1 MPKIRWQQQVKNYT
15 LWGIA
20 ESHPRPD
27 YSSFIHENVFGMPL
41 YVICHLGRQRDSSEA
56 RARLRTSI
64 QNAWMMSE
72 LEVNGPW
79 LVKADSTSD
88 EIRDRLID
96 LVAEGDGLLVVRAGR
111 DAAWAGFD
119 PSSSEWFLNAF

>member
-1 MPKIRWQQQVKNYT
+1 
-15 LWGIA
+15 
-20 ESHPRPD
+20 
-27 YSSFIHENVFGMPL
+27 MPL
-41 YVICHLGRQRDSSEA
+41 YVICHLARQGDSSEA

-64 QNAWMMSE
+64 QNMWMMSE

-88 EIRDRLID
+88 EIRDRLMT
-96 LVAEGDGLLVVRAGR
+96 LVAEGDALLVVRAGR

-119 PSSSEWFLNAF
+119 PTSSEWFLNAF

>member
-1 MPKIRWQQQVKNYT
+1 
-15 LWGIA
+15 
-20 ESHPRPD
+20 
-27 YSSFIHENVFGMPL
+27 MPL
-41 YVICHLGRQRDSSEA
+41 YVICHLDRQVAGSEA
-56 RARLRTSI
+56 RARLRTTI
-64 QNAWMMSE
+64 QKDWTMSE

-88 EIRDRLID
+88 EIRDRLIN

-119 PSSSEWFLNAF
+119 PTSSEWFLDAF